1 MDNFSQLSSLIDE
14 KYREIDRLERKKSQ
28 IWSELHG
35 LEALASAVYC
45 RDADISEWAELS
57 RLDVPQTLGI
67 GFRSPNPLRS
77 N

>member
-1 MDNFSQLSSLIDE
+1 MDNFSQLSSLIDD

-28 IWSELHG
+28 IWSDLQD
-35 LEALASAVYC
+35 LEALATAVYC

-57 RLDVPQTLGI
+57 RLGVPQTLGI
-67 GFRSPNPLRS
+67 GFRSSDPLSS